1 MQLERGSSL
10 RSSAWNN
17 EVSLKESNS
26 LGIRN
31 NTRKMPQ
38 ILKMPRGGE
47 KEEEKKAKGMTEDN
61 YE

>member
-1 MQLERGSSL
+1 M
-10 RSSAWNN
+10 WNT

-26 LGIRN
+26 LGTRN

-47 KEEEKKAKGMTEDN
+47 KEEEKKAEGMREDN
-61 YE
+61 